1 MALVKFAYANA
12 ASDDQIARFDVN
24 TIYFIGGGINGGK
37 LYKGPNLFDAGA
49 VGAKQELM
57 QLKAQIGTIPISDN
71 YKDLIEYI
79 DKNLAATNTAIDT
92 KITAYDKDIKAIA
105 KTGEAVDIHVKDSGL
120 YFVNDNLEGV
130 MAEVMQRLQK
140 VKTGGALAIQKVT
153 GGEDDDFVVK
163 YVFTQGENEDLVQV
177 GEIEFS
183 KDILSTTGELVR
195 PTPAN
200 PLVIDDEI
208 ITSGAYIK
216 MAIGTGTPF
225 YINVADLIEYNT
237 VTSTDEIILTDANH
251 TVTAT
256 IGEISSDKIIYQK
269 ESGNIEDPDY
279 IPQQTVTQAIDGL
292 KEAVGEGVDEKIE
305 AALGELDANVT
316 AGSGYVVTGV
326 QQTDGKVSGV
336 DKLELTATNVSYP
349 GGVGRTN
356 VGLVLDTIG
365 RIPSTANSSTVVDYI
380 TEVKEGTLNT
390 LNADVDAVL
399 AATDRDRNAVPV
411 VSGITEQ
418 RGIITSVDSRAV
430 DVAGAATTAESNAKQ
445 YTNEKLTWLD
455 LSGTPT
461 GGDDT
466 PSSGGET
473 PGEGGGDTPTEPSS
487 GDETPTN
494 SETPTNNEDNG
505 SENNE
510 NNNSENTETNGETPS
525 EETPSGT
532 GG

>member
-1 MALVKFAYANA
+1 M
-12 ASDDQIARFDVN
+12 
-24 TIYFIGGGINGGK
+24 
-37 LYKGPNLFDAGA
+37 FDAGA

-79 DKNLAATNTAIDT
+79 DKNIAATNTAIDT
-92 KITAYDKDIKAIA
+92 KIAAYDEHIQPIA
-105 KTGEAVDIHVKDSGL
+105 RTGEAADIHVSDQLS
-120 YFVNDNLEGV
+120 YFTNNNVEGA
-130 MAEVMQRLQK
+130 MAEIMQRLRK
-140 VKTGGALAIQKVT
+140 VKAGGVLAIQKVT

-163 YVFTQGENEDLVQV
+163 YVFTQGENKDLVEV

-183 KDILSTTGELVR
+183 KDILATTGELIR

-200 PLVIDDEI
+200 PLIIEDEI

-216 MAIGTGTPF
+216 MAIGTGAPF

-256 IGEISSDKIIYQK
+256 IGEISSDKIIYQQ

-279 IPQQTVTQAIDGL
+279 IPQQTVTQAISGL
-292 KEAVGEGVDEKIE
+292 KAAVGEGVDAKIE
-305 AALGELDANVT
+305 AALGELNADAL
-316 AGSGYVVTGV
+316 AGEGYVVTGV
-326 QQTDGKVSGV
+326 HQTDGAISGV
-336 DKLELTATNVSYP
+336 DRLPLTATNVSYP
-349 GGVGRTN
+349 GGANRTN
-356 VGLVLDTIG
+356 VGLVLDTVG
-365 RIPSTANSSTVVDYI
+365 RIPSSASSSTVVDYV

-390 LNADVDAVL
+390 LNADVDATL
-399 AATDRDRNAVPV
+399 DAINQDKNAVPV

-418 RGIITSVDSRAV
+418 RGIITGIDSRAV
-430 DVAGAATTAESNAKQ
+430 DAAGSATTAESNAKQ

-473 PGEGGGDTPTEPSS
+473 PSSGGETPSSGGGDTPTEPSS

>member
-1 MALVKFAYANA
+1 MGLVKHAYANA

-49 VGAKQELM
+49 VGAKQELI

-79 DKNLAATNTAIDT
+79 DKNIADTNTAIDT
-92 KITAYDKDIKAIA
+92 KIATYDSKIKTIA
-105 KTGEAVDIHVKDSGL
+105 KTGEAADIHVNDQWS
-120 YFVNDNLEGV
+120 YFTNDNVEGA
-130 MAEVMQRLQK
+130 MAEIMQRLRK
-140 VKTGGALAIQKVT
+140 VKAGGVLSIQKVT

-225 YINVADLIEYNT
+225 YINVADLSEYNA
-237 VTSTDEIILTDANH
+237 VASTDEILLSDANH

-305 AALGELDANVT
+305 AALDKLDANVT

-349 GGVGRTN
+349 GGANRTN
-356 VGLVLDTIG
+356 VGLVLDTVG
-365 RIPSTANSSTVVDYI
+365 RIPSTASSNTVVDYV

-390 LNADVDAVL
+390 LNADVDAIL
-399 AATDRDRNAVPV
+399 DAINQDKNAVPV

-430 DVAGAATTAESNAKQ
+430 DAAGSATTAESNAKQ
-445 YTNEKLTWLD
+445 YTDTKLTWLN
-455 LSGTPT
+455 LSGTPASDT
-461 GGDDT
+461 PSTGDDT
-466 PSSGGET
+466 SGGGSTPSS
-473 PGEGGGDTPTEPSS
+473 DTPSEPAS
-487 GDETPTN
+487 GDETPDSGEPST
-494 SETPTNNEDNG
+494 TPTDNTEGGDNTSSEENTNED
-505 SENNE
+505 NNE
-510 NNNSENTETNGETPS
+510 NNGETP
-525 EETPSGT
+525 
-532 GG
+532 